1 MALGDSGRSAIIWP
15 LQCDR
20 NLTLPERR
28 SLFTSPWDLEAGLW
42 FRRGLFAMLS
52 PVHGCL
58 RRVQAEV
65 PLTQFVQ
72 ISRAS
77 YHTAAAET
85 LHLDVI
91 RTIGEH
97 RPIREKLRQSAV
109 SSPVGRCIIV
119 PPLVL
124 VVVNLTATTPLLRF
138 LIATGVAEDSGF
150 AVPSLEGRL
159 ARRHP

>member
-1 MALGDSGRSAIIWP
+1 MVPTWSLLASSL
-15 LQCDR
+15 
-20 NLTLPERR
+20 
-28 SLFTSPWDLEAGLW
+28 LFTAAYAT
-42 FRRGLFAMLS
+42 FRQKFHLPNLFK
-52 PVHGCL
+52 
-58 RRVQAEV
+58 
-65 PLTQFVQ
+65 F
-72 ISRAS
+72 RAS
-77 YHTAAAET
+77 YHTAAADVT

-97 RPIREKLRQSAV
+97 LPIQEQKLKQSAV
-109 SSPVGRCIIV
+109 SSPLGRCIIV

-124 VVVNLTATTPLLRF
+124 VIVNLTATTPLLRF

>member
-1 MALGDSGRSAIIWP
+1 
-15 LQCDR
+15 
-20 NLTLPERR
+20 
-28 SLFTSPWDLEAGLW
+28 
-42 FRRGLFAMLS
+42 MLS

-72 ISRAS
+72 IFRAS
-77 YHTAAAET
+77 YHTAAADVT

-97 RPIREKLRQSAV
+97 RPIQEQKLKQSAV
-109 SSPVGRCIIV
+109 RSPLGRCIIV

-138 LIATGVAEDSGF
+138 LIATGVAEGSSL